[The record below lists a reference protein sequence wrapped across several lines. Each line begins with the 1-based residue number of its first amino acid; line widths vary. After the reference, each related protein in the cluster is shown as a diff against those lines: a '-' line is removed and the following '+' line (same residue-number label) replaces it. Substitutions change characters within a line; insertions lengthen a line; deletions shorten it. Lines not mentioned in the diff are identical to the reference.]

1 MRSEGIARSEYQRDS
16 KSAIRSS
23 VDKRII
29 KGRPFV
35 EQFWS
40 FASRPTTKSVLRND
54 AKYIG
59 LDVHQG
65 TISAAVQDAASELV
79 MKTKAETICSSFA
92 ACAAVCM

>member
-1 MRSEGIARSEYQRDS
+1 L
-16 KSAIRSS
+16 
-23 VDKRII
+23 VVRINTYNQE
-29 KGRPFV
+29 RPQ
-35 EQFWS
+35 E
-40 FASRPTTKSVLRND
+40 ND

-59 LDVHQG
+59 LDVHQA